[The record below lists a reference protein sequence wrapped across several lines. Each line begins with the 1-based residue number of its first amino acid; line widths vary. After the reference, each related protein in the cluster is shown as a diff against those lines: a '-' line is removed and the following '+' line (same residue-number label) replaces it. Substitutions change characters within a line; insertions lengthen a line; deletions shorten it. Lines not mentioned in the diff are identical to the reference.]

1 MPVLMIIFG
10 LNGPQ
15 VSKFFKSFLHLYR
28 DLPVRA
34 LDDKGNSRVGG
45 CRIRCAGTVPSL
57 GCSSAKVIYVLDQC
71 ACGLV
76 W

>member
-1 MPVLMIIFG
+1 MPVLMMIFG
-10 LNGPQ
+10 LNKPQ

-45 CRIRCAGTVPSL
+45 LQGKRNPEGVHL
-57 GCSSAKVIYVLDQC
+57 K
-71 ACGLV
+71 
-76 W
+76 